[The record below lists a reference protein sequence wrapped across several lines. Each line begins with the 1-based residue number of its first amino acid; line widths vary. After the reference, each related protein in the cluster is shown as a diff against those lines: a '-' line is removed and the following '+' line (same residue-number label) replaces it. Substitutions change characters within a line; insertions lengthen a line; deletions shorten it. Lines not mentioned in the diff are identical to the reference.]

1 MSNNAD
7 QSIIVLRAIS
17 GAGKTT
23 FAHKLVQSRR
33 HELVSGQWIHG
44 GYVIVGADDLFTD
57 EETGE
62 YRFDPA
68 KIGAA
73 HGYCFQRAIEA
84 VRRGFTVIVD
94 NTNTTVAE
102 IAPYMLLAQAYGI
115 PARVITLRCDVETAH
130 GRAKH
135 GASREAIKQMHA
147 DLEAAVLPSW
157 WAHEA
162 LDNRD

>member
-23 FAHKLVQSRR
+23 LA
-33 HELVSGQWIHG
+33 HELTQNRRPELASGQWIRG
-44 GYVIVGADDLFTD
+44 GYVIVSADDLFTD

-62 YRFDPA
+62 YRFDPTR
-68 KIGAA
+68 IGAA
-73 HGYCFQRAIEA
+73 HGHCFLRAIQA
-84 VRRGFTVIVD
+84 VQRGFIVIVD

-102 IAPYMLLAQAYGI
+102 IAPYMLLAQAYSV
-115 PARVITLRCDVETAH
+115 PARVITLRCDVATAY

-135 GASREAIKQMHA
+135 GASREVIERMHA
-147 DLEAAVLPSW
+147 DLEAAVLPPW
-157 WAHEA
+157 WAHET
-162 LDNRD
+162 LDNRT